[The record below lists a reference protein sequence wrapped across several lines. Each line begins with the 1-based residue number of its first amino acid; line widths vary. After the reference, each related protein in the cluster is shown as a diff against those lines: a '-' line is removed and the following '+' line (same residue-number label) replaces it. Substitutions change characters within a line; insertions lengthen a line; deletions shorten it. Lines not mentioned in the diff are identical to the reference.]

1 MDESI
6 IHEKRYFNMLYF
18 KFGFVFLVLLLLKM
32 ALKTLKPWFVQ
43 WSFFVWKLEFFSVNI
58 TLVLAFTPTFLSSLV
73 LPTWIY
79 WASYRNRWVVYASL
93 APLGRCFSE
102 FGEFVPYPSPCGRR
116 FQCFDFLLF
125 FHDSWLNIDLIISI
139 STWCSM
145 LY

>member
-43 WSFFVWKLEFFSVNI
+43 WSFFVWKLEFFSVNV

-79 WASYRNRWVVYASL
+79 WASYRNRYVVYACWFPSTIGKMFILIWWICSFSFSL
-93 APLGRCFSE
+93 WEAFSM
-102 FGEFVPYPSPCGRR
+102 FWFSS
-116 FQCFDFLLF
+116 FL
-125 FHDSWLNIDLIISI
+125 SW
-139 STWCSM
+139 
-145 LY
+145 